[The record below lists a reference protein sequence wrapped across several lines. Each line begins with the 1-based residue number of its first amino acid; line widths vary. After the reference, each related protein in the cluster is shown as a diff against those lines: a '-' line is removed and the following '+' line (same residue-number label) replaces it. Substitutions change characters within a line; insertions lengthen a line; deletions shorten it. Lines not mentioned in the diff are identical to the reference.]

1 MGRARIEFH
10 YEAFDVFRQAMQPEI
25 DARGQ
30 AIADAAGGEDAGMV
44 YESRPNATRAR
55 GIVITATY
63 KARRA
68 EARNG
73 DLTRAIGAGR
83 D

>member
-1 MGRARIEFH
+1 MGRLRLEFH
-10 YEAFDVFRQAMQPEI
+10 YDAFNAFRQAMQPEI

-44 YESRPNATRAR
+44 YEASPNATRAR
-55 GIVITATY
+55 GVVTTATH
-63 KARRA
+63 KARLA

-83 D
+83 G